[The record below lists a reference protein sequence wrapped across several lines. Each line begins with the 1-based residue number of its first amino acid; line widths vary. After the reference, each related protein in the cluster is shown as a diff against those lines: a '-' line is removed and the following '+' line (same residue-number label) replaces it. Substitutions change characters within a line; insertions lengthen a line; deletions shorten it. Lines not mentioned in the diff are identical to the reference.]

1 MSQNQDTRRMEH
13 HAPTREKMKQARTG
27 GIRLKFKK
35 GSVLGNSQDTGN
47 TGMFGMSAD
56 KFWEEREYGKLRE
69 GVRI

>member
-1 MSQNQDTRRMEH
+1 MEH

-27 GIRLKFKK
+27 GIRLKFKE
-35 GSVLGNSQDTGN
+35 GSVLGNSQAGEGEHQQKDTGN

-56 KFWEEREYGKLRE
+56 KFWEEREWGKLRE

>member
-1 MSQNQDTRRMEH
+1 MEH

-27 GIRLKFKK
+27 GIRLKFKE

-56 KFWEEREYGKLRE
+56 KFWEERE
-69 GVRI
+69 